1 MDKIVLA
8 SKSPRRKELLNIIF
22 DDFIIFP
29 DSLPEKADIN
39 LSPEKYVMKL
49 AEDKALNVS
58 KHFEDD
64 YLIIGADTVVVKDGV
79 IFGKPK
85 SKEEAF
91 RMLKTLDNSTHCV
104 YTGVAVYKKKDN
116 RLEVFYEKTDVYFLK
131 TDDNDYLK
139 YIEECNPMD
148 KAGSYGIQEKGA
160 LFVRKIDGDI
170 NNVIG
175 LPVSMLSKVLKEK
188 FDL

>member
-1 MDKIVLA
+1 MNKIVLA
-8 SKSPRRKELLNIIF
+8 SKSPRRKELLKIIF
-22 DDFIIFP
+22 DDFIIYP
-29 DSLPEKADIN
+29 DSLPEKADKN
-39 LSPEKYVMKL
+39 LSPDKYVMKL

-58 KHFEDD
+58 GNFEDD
-64 YLIIGADTVVVKDGV
+64 YIIIGADTVVVKDGV

-85 SKEEAF
+85 SKDDAF
-91 RMLKTLDNSTHCV
+91 RMLKLLDNSIHSV
-104 YTGVAVYKKKDN
+104 YTGVAVYIKKDN
-116 RLEVFYEKTDVYFLK
+116 ILKVFYDKTDVYFYK

-175 LPVSMLSKVLKEK
+175 LPVSMLNRVLKEK
-188 FDL
+188 FNL

>member
-1 MDKIVLA
+1 MEKIVLA
-8 SKSPRRKELLNIIF
+8 SKSPRRKELLKIIF

-29 DSLPEKADIN
+29 DSLPEKADKN

-58 KHFEDD
+58 EHFDD
-64 YLIIGADTVVVKDGV
+64 SYLIIGADTVVVKDGV
-79 IFGKPK
+79 VFGKPK
-85 SKEEAF
+85 SKEDAF
-91 RMLKTLDNSTHCV
+91 GMLKTLDNSVHSV
-104 YTGVAVYKKKDN
+104 YTGVAVYKNKK
-116 RLEVFYEKTDVYFLK
+116 LEVFYNKTDVYFYK
-131 TDDNDYLK
+131 MDDDDYLK
-139 YIEECNPMD
+139 YIDECNPMD
-148 KAGSYGIQEKGA
+148 KAGSYGIQEKAA

-175 LPVSMLSKVLKEK
+175 LPVSMLYGVLKEK

>member
-8 SKSPRRKELLNIIF
+8 SKSPRRKELLKLIF
-22 DDFIIFP
+22 DNFIIFP
-29 DSLPEKADIN
+29 DMLPEKADKN
-39 LSPEKYVMKL
+39 LSPEKYVMML
-49 AEDKALNVS
+49 AKDKALNVS
-58 KHFEDD
+58 EHFEND
-64 YLIIGADTVVVKDGV
+64 YIIIGADTVVVKDGV

-85 SKEEAF
+85 SKDDAL
-91 RMLKTLDNSTHCV
+91 RMLKTLDNSVHSV
-104 YTGVAVYKKKDN
+104 YTGVAVYKN
-116 RLEVFYEKTDVYFLK
+116 RKIEAFYDKTDVYFYK
-131 TDDNDYLK
+131 MDDKDYLK
-139 YIEECNPMD
+139 YIEECCPMD

-175 LPVSMLSKVLKEK
+175 LPVSKLNKVLKEK

>member
-1 MDKIVLA
+1 MEKIVLA
-8 SKSPRRKELLNIIF
+8 SKSPRRKELLKIIF

-29 DSLPEKADIN
+29 DLLPEKADKN

-58 KHFEDD
+58 KHFEND
-64 YLIIGADTVVVKDGV
+64 YIIIGADTVVVKDGV

-85 SKEEAF
+85 SKDDAL
-91 RMLKTLDNSTHCV
+91 RMLKTLDDSVHSV
-104 YTGVAVYKKKDN
+104 YTGVAVYKNNK
-116 RLEVFYEKTDVYFLK
+116 LEVFYDKTDVYFYK
-131 TDDNDYLK
+131 MDDNDYLK

-160 LFVRKIDGDI
+160 LFVKKIDGDI

-175 LPVSMLSKVLKEK
+175 LPVSMLNRVLKEK